1 MNFKIVRRFSVV
13 LGFALCAN
21 YAVAQSG
28 ESHGSEA
35 LLYYYSD
42 LNAKLSDYELNEVP
56 FDRQQV
62 KVQRGQSIVDIARR
76 LRFRELDFYHLAAAL
91 YEANPQAFENNDAS
105 LLKTG
110 ATLQLPTV
118 RDLIAAQTRYENLK
132 VVGDTLYFNN
142 PDNQMR
148 QAQRWPFGKSLVL
161 IGPQARDELPSNQEV
176 TLTSYRPDGLSGSK
190 NGAASNFLSRATSV
204 SSNTSVNTN
213 ATQVA
218 KAPVVDP
225 NRKWLSAIDK
235 PASITDG
242 TLLGNSSSDQIL
254 SLPLAVTT
262 PVVEPEVQPVAIP
275 AATTDAVSKAVSG
288 AETAAKYP
296 EQSVVAVEPEPPV
309 EQPVKAELVIADAP
323 KAQVVPITKAEPLSV
338 AKAEP
343 AQDVQKEDIEVA
355 MVQPAPAKKVNKVPA
370 PEKPAVA
377 ETKKQPAAELAK
389 EPVTVAVAE
398 QVPLPKAEKVVVP
411 EVMPEPKIKQ
421 AVVSKSAIA
430 RDTSLATEVVDQ
442 NSYLGPPRNA
452 ATPAS
457 NDIQSDPLSY
467 IVEWDFD
474 ENASVG
480 TALNR
485 LAEFIGYELVSED
498 DTVLNTYTRRLPK
511 PQLRVSEVSAEAG
524 FNILAGRGLETVFD
538 HVARSVKHVPKQS
551 RKLVP
556 QVSAALSSDTHAR
569 FIQQAGIAAFLKEFP
584 ADIQSAAGR
593 HASRCE
599 SEAVAQLP
607 DAERIHNVVVG
618 SIQEKVPELVAKN
631 LVDWFESPTGRKV
644 LELEQAA
651 IDNAKLKKFSV
662 DKKRLERIQQIYND
676 TVTGKGIAS
685 IAVELDYSGW
695 ALSGC
700 KQKAERSGNV
710 QEMQKELSY
719 GQGIR
724 KKFVKL
730 ESILKDDMVRS
741 MAFLFSPL
749 SESELTEY
757 AEVTREH
764 AGIYSEL
771 QESIIDAIEFET
783 KEINLS
789 SL

>member
-13 LGFALCAN
+13 LGFALCTN

-42 LNAKLSDYELNEVP
+42 LNAKLSAYELNDVP

-62 KVQRGQSIVDIARR
+62 KVQRGQSIVDVARK

-110 ATLQLPTV
+110 VTLQLPTV
-118 RDLIAAQTRYENLK
+118 QDLIAAQTRYENLK
-132 VVGDTLYFNN
+132 VVGVTLDFNN

-190 NGAASNFLSRATSV
+190 NGTASNFLSRATSV
-204 SSNTSVNTN
+204 TANTSLNTD

-225 NRKWLSAIDK
+225 NRKWLSAIDE

-242 TLLGNSSSDQIL
+242 TLLGNSGSDQIL

-262 PVVEPEVQPVAIP
+262 PVIEAEVQPESIP
-275 AATTDAVSKAVSG
+275 VATTDAVTEAVSG

-296 EQSVVAVEPEPPV
+296 EQSVVAVEPEVPV

-323 KAQVVPITKAEPLSV
+323 KAQVAPVTQAEPLPV
-338 AKAEP
+338 AKTEP
-343 AQDVQKEDIEVA
+343 AQAVQKEDIEVA
-355 MVQPAPAKKVNKVPA
+355 MVQPAPAKKVIKVPA
-370 PEKPAVA
+370 PAKPAVA
-377 ETKKQPAAELAK
+377 ETKQQLAAEVE
-389 EPVTVAVAE
+389 EPVAVAMAE
-398 QVPLPKAEKVVVP
+398 QIPLPKAETVVLP
-411 EVMPEPKIKQ
+411 EVNSEPKIKQ

-538 HVARSVKHVPKQS
+538 HVARSVKHVPKHS
-551 RKLVP
+551 RKLLP

-569 FIQQAGIAAFLKEFP
+569 FIQQAGISDFLKEFP

-700 KQKAERSGNV
+700 KQKAEQSGNV

-749 SESELTEY
+749 SDSELTEY
-757 AEVTREH
+757 AEITREH
-764 AGIYSEL
+764 AGIYNEL